1 MELLVKL
8 RSYFIKIPNKK
19 LNKKSSKSF
28 NIHKIDYFASLKY
41 PDFFKM
47 WLASLFAGS
56 SHWALIVIRGWVV
69 YQISDSSMLVGL
81 VTFAA
86 MIPMVIVTPF
96 VGYLADKFQRR
107 RILQIMFLINFIH
120 NLGLAILYFMDL
132 ILPWHLLLLAFIQG
146 SARAAQMPS
155 GQALVPNIVPKENLL
170 NAVALNMSTV
180 HATRLIGPLAIVPF
194 LSYFRNNENSVNGT
208 DIAFFICTGF
218 YALSFIFALL
228 IKNKSTGKM
237 SSESFF
243 IGLGAGLKYVHSNKP
258 LLIIIG
264 ITTLHCM
271 FTMSFE
277 SVLPYFSVNKLGSEG
292 VAVSFL
298 MMCVGVGSLFASLF
312 LAGNANQKLK
322 GRIFYFFA
330 VLSGIAPVFLALSSN
345 LFISLIATIFMGI
358 GQAGFMIISH
368 TIIQIMSPDYI
379 RGRIAGVYAMY
390 IGGSMALFNFLN
402 GLTAD
407 YLDPGYS
414 IAIQGLIFTLIIILS
429 RKQKVL
435 SSIYSGNSKN
445 LSD

>member
-1 MELLVKL
+1 MV
-8 RSYFIKIPNKK
+8 
-19 LNKKSSKSF
+19 
-28 NIHKIDYFASLKY
+28 
-41 PDFFKM
+41 
-47 WLASLFAGS
+47 
-56 SHWALIVIRGWVV
+56 LI
-69 YQISDSSMLVGL
+69 
-81 VTFAA
+81 
-86 MIPMVIVTPF
+86 TPF
-96 VGYLADKFQRR
+96 VGYLSDKFQRR
-107 RILQIMFLINFIH
+107 RILQIMFLINFVH
-120 NLGLAILYFMDL
+120 NLGLGILYFMDF
-132 ILPWHLLLLAFIQG
+132 ILPWHLVVLAFVQG

-180 HATRLIGPLAIVPF
+180 HATRLLGPLAVAPF
-194 LSYFRNNENSVNGT
+194 LGYIGGNQGSLNGT

-228 IKNKSTGKM
+228 IKNESTGKM
-237 SSESFF
+237 NTESFF
-243 IGLGAGLKYVHSNKP
+243 KNLGEGIKFVHSNKP
-258 LLIIIG
+258 LLTIIG

-271 FTMSFE
+271 LTMSFE
-277 SVLPYFSVNKLGSEG
+277 SVLPYFSVNKLGAEG

-312 LAGNANQKLK
+312 LAGNANEKTK

-330 VLSGIAPVFLALSSN
+330 ILSGMAPICLALSSN
-345 LFISLIATIFMGI
+345 LVLSLIATIFMGM

-368 TIIQIMSPDYI
+368 TIIQIMSPDYV

-407 YLDPGYS
+407 YIDPGYS
-414 IAIQGLIFTLIIILS
+414 IAIQGFVFALIVFFS

-435 SSIYSGNSKN
+435 STIYSGNSNN
-445 LSD
+445 LSP

>member
-1 MELLVKL
+1 
-8 RSYFIKIPNKK
+8 
-19 LNKKSSKSF
+19 
-28 NIHKIDYFASLKY
+28 
-41 PDFFKM
+41 M
-47 WLASLFAGS
+47 WMASLFAGS

-86 MIPMVIVTPF
+86 MIPMVLVTPF
-96 VGYLADKFQRR
+96 VGYLSDKFQRR

-120 NLGLAILYFMDL
+120 NLGLGILYFLDF
-132 ILPWHLLLLAFIQG
+132 ILPWHLIVLALIQG

-155 GQALVPNIVPKENLL
+155 GQALVPNIVPKKNLL

-194 LSYFRNNENSVNGT
+194 LRYIGNNENSINGT

-218 YALSFIFALL
+218 YALSFIFALM

-237 SSESFF
+237 SSKSFF
-243 IGLGAGLKYVHSNKP
+243 IELGEGLKYVHSNKA
-258 LLIIIG
+258 LLVIIG
-264 ITTLHCM
+264 LTTLHCM
-271 FTMSFE
+271 LTMSFE
-277 SVLPYFSVNKLGSEG
+277 SVLPYFSVNKLGAEG
-292 VAVSFL
+292 LAVGFL

-312 LAGNANQKLK
+312 LAGNANEKLK
-322 GRIFYFFA
+322 GRVFYFFA

-345 LFISLIATIFMGI
+345 LFISLTATIFMGM

-407 YLDPGYS
+407 YFDPGYS
-414 IAIQGLIFTLIIILS
+414 IAAQGLIFTLIIILT
-429 RKQKVL
+429 RKQKIL

-445 LSD
+445 LSK

>member
-1 MELLVKL
+1 MLRQEELASTQKVK
-8 RSYFIKIPNKK
+8 Y
-19 LNKKSSKSF
+19 LNKSSNKSS
-28 NIHKIDYFASLKY
+28 NNLHIDYFASLKY

-47 WLASLFAGS
+47 WIASLFAGS
-56 SHWALIVIRGWVV
+56 SHWALIVVRGWVV

-86 MIPMVIVTPF
+86 LIPMVLITPF
-96 VGYLADKFQRR
+96 VGYLSDKFQRR
-107 RILQIMFLINFIH
+107 RILQIMFLINFVH
-120 NLGLAILYFMDL
+120 NLGLGILYFMDF
-132 ILPWHLLLLAFIQG
+132 ILPWHLVILAFVQG

-155 GQALVPNIVPKENLL
+155 GQALVPNIVPKNNLL

-180 HATRLIGPLAIVPF
+180 HATRLLGPLAVAPF
-194 LSYFRNNENSVNGT
+194 LGYIGSNENSLNGT

-228 IKNKSTGKM
+228 IKNESTGKM
-237 SSESFF
+237 NTESFF
-243 IGLGAGLKYVHSNKP
+243 KNLGEGIKFVHSNKP

-271 FTMSFE
+271 LTMSFE
-277 SVLPYFSVNKLGSEG
+277 SVLPYFSVNKLGAEG

-312 LAGNANQKLK
+312 LAGNANEKTK

-330 VLSGIAPVFLALSSN
+330 ILSGISPICLALSSN
-345 LFISLIATIFMGI
+345 LLLSLIATIFMGM

-368 TIIQIMSPDYI
+368 TIIQIMSPDYV

-407 YLDPGYS
+407 YIDPGYS
-414 IAIQGLIFTLIIILS
+414 IAIQGLIFALIVFLS

-435 SSIYSGNSKN
+435 STIYSGDSNN
-445 LSD
+445 LSP